1 MTERIFRAGLITFA
15 VVSTVLFAA
24 IIPPALI
31 DDGFDFWG
39 GALHTFDNPYA
50 AGVSIDVLL
59 AYGVL
64 ASWVVYEA
72 VSNHVRRGWIALLL
86 GLVTGLTVALAAYLL
101 IRLRHEAEAA
111 RGRTPREAS

>member
-1 MTERIFRAGLITFA
+1 MTERIFRAGLIALA
-15 VVSTVLFAA
+15 VVFTVLFVA

-39 GALHTFDNPYA
+39 GALRTFDNPYA

-64 ASWVVYEA
+64 ALWVVYEA
-72 VSNHVRRGWIALLL
+72 VTKHIRRGWVALLL
-86 GLVTGLTVALAAYLL
+86 GLVTGLTVGLAIYLL
-101 IRLRHEAEAA
+101 IRMRQV
-111 RGRTPREAS
+111 REVSP

>member
-1 MTERIFRAGLITFA
+1 MTERIFRAGLVAFA
-15 VVSTVLFAA
+15 VVFTVLFVA

-64 ASWVVYEA
+64 ALWVVYEA
-72 VSNHVRRGWIALLL
+72 ATKHVRRGWIALLL
-86 GLVTGLTVALAAYLL
+86 GLVTGLTVGFAVYLL
-101 IRLRHEAEAA
+101 IRMRQV
-111 RGRTPREAS
+111 REVSP

>member
-1 MTERIFRAGLITFA
+1 MTERTFRAGLIAFGG
-15 VVSTVLFAA
+15 VFTVLFMA

-39 GALHTFDNPYA
+39 GALHTFDNAYA

-64 ASWVVYEA
+64 ALWVVYEGMA
-72 VSNHVRRGWIALLL
+72 KRVRRGWIALLL
-86 GLVTGLTVALAAYLL
+86 GLVTGLTVGLVAYLL
-101 IRLRHEAEAA
+101 IRMKQVE
-111 RGRTPREAS
+111 TASL